1 MRGAAEQG
9 PSTLS
14 PGQPLAH
21 DHGLERSI
29 EATTII
35 SASADRVRG
44 LLASDPAA
52 ALTNPTTLAAGGLHH
67 DVVVTLDEPELG
79 AGGVSVPVSWHPVDH
94 ARLFPSFIGELEAE
108 PSVAGT
114 RLRIFGIYS
123 VPLGVVGQFGD
134 GLVGRRLAQQSL
146 QSLLEGVAARVAAA
160 LDAEDAAAPVT
171 VVEQPSELFIG

>member
-1 MRGAAEQG
+1 M
-9 PSTLS
+9 
-14 PGQPLAH
+14 
-21 DHGLERSI
+21 ERSI

-44 LLASDPAA
+44 LLASDPAV

-94 ARLFPSFIGELEAE
+94 ARLFPSFLGALEAE
-108 PSVAGT
+108 ASVAGT
-114 RLRIFGIYS
+114 RLRLIGSYS

-146 QSLLEGVAARVAAA
+146 QSLLASVAARIAAA
-160 LDAEDAAAPVT
+160 LAVEPPAAPVA
-171 VVEQPSELFIG
+171 VVEQPSEVFIG

>member
-1 MRGAAEQG
+1 M
-9 PSTLS
+9 
-14 PGQPLAH
+14 
-21 DHGLERSI
+21 ERSI
-29 EATTII
+29 EATTIV

-67 DVVVTLDEPELG
+67 DVIVTLDEPEVG
-79 AGGVSVPVSWHPVDH
+79 DAVTVPVSWYPVDH
-94 ARLFPSFIGELEAE
+94 ARLFPSFVGELEAE
-108 PSVAGT
+108 ASIAGT
-114 RLRIFGIYS
+114 RLRIAGTYS

-160 LDAEDAAAPVT
+160 LDTEKTATPVT

>member
-1 MRGAAEQG
+1 M
-9 PSTLS
+9 
-14 PGQPLAH
+14 
-21 DHGLERSI
+21 ERSI

-52 ALTNPTTLAAGGLHH
+52 ALTNPTTLTAGGLHH
-67 DVVVTLDEPELG
+67 DVIVTLDDPELG
-79 AGGVSVPVSWHPVDH
+79 DAVSVPVSWHPADH
-94 ARLFPSFIGELEAE
+94 GRLLPSFVGALEAE
-108 PSVAGT
+108 ASVAGT
-114 RLRIFGIYS
+114 RLRITGQYS

-146 QSLLEGVAARVAAA
+146 QSLLEGVAVRVTAA
-160 LDAEDAAAPVT
+160 LDAENTTAPVT